1 MKSSKARRWLRK
13 SQLLLKAMRKKVKRK
28 ISLNM
33 KPLETRSKDLFYFN
47 KNYIFYLQMM
57 ELEDVVKKVEAK
69 MKKEELEVLA
79 LEYEENMVI

>member
-1 MKSSKARRWLRK
+1 MKSSKAIRWLRK

-79 LEYEENMVI
+79 LEYEEYMVI

>member
-1 MKSSKARRWLRK
+1 MKSSKAIRWLRK